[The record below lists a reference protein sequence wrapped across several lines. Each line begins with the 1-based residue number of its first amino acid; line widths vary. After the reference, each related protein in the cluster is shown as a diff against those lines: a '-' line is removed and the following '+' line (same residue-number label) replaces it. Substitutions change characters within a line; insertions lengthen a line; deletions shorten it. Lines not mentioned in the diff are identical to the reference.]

1 MAAAKPKR
9 AGGIEWTPA
18 NVVTTIRIALI
29 PLFMVLMLAPWAAA
43 LVGEGAAA
51 ADLQAWTCLA
61 LYALIALTDSLDGYL
76 ARSRNEVTVF
86 GKFMDPIADKVLVMA
101 ALIVLVEFGSCP
113 SWVPVVILTREL
125 LVSGL
130 RMLVASA
137 GVVVAASWIGK
148 AKTFTT
154 MVAIG
159 LFIVVDAPSLAG
171 VHHVLFPLAWVLM
184 VAAVVLTVVSM
195 VDYFAKSW
203 PLLTEDGSHGA
214 AGAGEAEAAAVE
226 QAAQVAPATVSAAS
240 VPAPDAV
247 APADTHGFAAPIPA
261 ELALEGAHA
270 QAEPVVRRAVAAGKT
285 VACAESCTGGLVAAA
300 LTSVAGS
307 SACVAGGVVSYAVE
321 VKEAVL
327 GVPAAVVEEH
337 GVVSVEVAEAM
348 ALGAAVLLGTDL
360 AVATTGVAGPGG
372 GDERTPVGTVC
383 LAVARRAADGS
394 LAVRSE
400 RARFAGDRAQ
410 VRAQATDR
418 ALTLLA
424 AELG

>member
-203 PLLTEDGSHGA
+203 PLLTEDGSRGA
-214 AGAGEAEAAAVE
+214 AGADE
-226 QAAQVAPATVSAAS
+226 AAQVAPATVNAAS

-348 ALGAAVLLGTDL
+348 ALGAAALLGTDL